1 MKLIMSQFP
10 VRRIAMHVPKAVF
23 VNCNLPSNFLEANML
38 LSFIKYHLINLSTN
52 VTKFVLDWLFLCCTN
67 DSWQL
72 ILYCWKN
79 CVTFERKTHLWVEQQ
94 CMWVVP
100 MKILP
105 DPLCQFQTAHP
116 AVVALVVGFFFELLL
131 LQVTDN
137 QVPDQQHL
145 WAGRMPCFTDL
156 NIVHAIEQL
165 QIDVPQNRVVV
176 TFGKSPSTI
185 SKFKNHRESS
195 ADLQSRFEGWYG
207 RLLST
212 QPIWNRLHITN
223 LWAHRGACR
232 PEWCIDRVRTF
243 GEGSVMVG
251 WHLPHWTNK

>member
-10 VRRIAMHVPKAVF
+10 VRRIAMDVPKAVF

-52 VTKFVLDWLFLCCTN
+52 VTKFVLGWLFLCCTN

-100 MKILP
+100 MKILS

-116 AVVALVVGFFFELLL
+116 AVVALVVGFFWAS
-131 LQVTDN
+131 VTTGN
-137 QVPDQQHL
+137 WQSGA
-145 WAGRMPCFTDL
+145 W
-156 NIVHAIEQL
+156 
-165 QIDVPQNRVVV
+165 
-176 TFGKSPSTI
+176 
-185 SKFKNHRESS
+185 S
-195 ADLQSRFEGWYG
+195 AAPVS
-207 RLLST
+207 
-212 QPIWNRLHITN
+212 
-223 LWAHRGACR
+223 WAHAMLYWSEYSPCHRATSN
-232 PEWCIDRVRTF
+232 WCSSKPSCSNIWK
-243 GEGSVMVG
+243 EPKY
-251 WHLPHWTNK
+251 HL

>member
-1 MKLIMSQFP
+1 MSHLKGKHICGLNSSVCGLRPWKSCQILSASSKLLI
-10 VRRIAMHVPKAVF
+10 
-23 VNCNLPSNFLEANML
+23 LLLL
-38 LSFIKYHLINLSTN
+38 LSLL
-52 VTKFVLDWLFLCCTN
+52 
-67 DSWQL
+67 
-72 ILYCWKN
+72 
-79 CVTFERKTHLWVEQQ
+79 
-94 CMWVVP
+94 
-100 MKILP
+100 
-105 DPLCQFQTAHP
+105 
-116 AVVALVVGFFFELLL
+116 GFFELLL
-131 LQVTDN
+131 IQVTDN

-145 WAGRMPCFTDL
+145 WAGHMPCFTDL
-156 NIVHAIEQL
+156 NIVHAIGQL
-165 QIDVPQNRVVV
+165 QIDVPQNRVAV
-176 TFGKSPSTI
+176 TFGKIPSTS